1 MQKCYQAYSLINVGT
16 LISQEDE
23 RMFCNFMA
31 RFFMVKEALGGEVM

>member
-1 MQKCYQAYSLINVGT
+1 MQKYYQAYSLINVGT

-31 RFFMVKEALGGEVM
+31 RSFMDTEAVGAEMM

>member
-23 RMFCNFMA
+23 RMFCNFTA
-31 RFFMVKEALGGEVM
+31 RSFMDKEALGAEKM

>member
-23 RMFCNFMA
+23 SMFCYFMA
-31 RFFMVKEALGGEVM
+31 KSFMDKEALGAEMM